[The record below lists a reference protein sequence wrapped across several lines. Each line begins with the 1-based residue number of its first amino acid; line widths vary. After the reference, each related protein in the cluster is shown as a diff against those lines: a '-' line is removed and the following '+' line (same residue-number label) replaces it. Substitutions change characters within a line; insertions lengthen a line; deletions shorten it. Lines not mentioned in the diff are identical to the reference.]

1 MHSGW
6 QKTVFVVF
14 HERAWAEHD
23 VDEELLADH
32 LSGSSWRVQGIRPVD
47 RDEELISHSVHN
59 ESEVNAESMF
69 VLAFNIRARISAA
82 TENHDEMPQIPC

>member
-1 MHSGW
+1 M
-6 QKTVFVVF
+6 
-14 HERAWAEHD
+14 
-23 VDEELLADH
+23 
-32 LSGSSWRVQGIRPVD
+32 QGIRPVD